1 MAGFALLLNYAFF
14 ARPDRTEAVPDGGVR
29 KIWVTYMGGKK

>member
-1 MAGFALLLNYAFF
+1 MTAKEKPKIALPKGWTGNFAVA
-14 ARPDRTEAVPDGGVR
+14 EGGVR